1 MSRMLSP
8 LLTIRENG
16 LVFNLLGSDC
26 TASACAVVQLYLAT
40 RGRTSEWQKHSCGVV
55 CLVQDK
61 KLHSTFIRLFCRA
74 KLLWEQEL
82 FAPFIY
88 STPRPF
94 FHTFPSD
101 ECCAGLNFSD
111 EDEASHFHTA
121 VQNCIGGTKARPV
134 FMRTHSLDS
143 TSGWLLRNKLN
154 SCLSL
159 TRSASPKDPPLPESD
174 VTTPQSLAQRK
185 GPLPPVPHKRDTGT
199 SSSSY
204 YEHLNQKITI
214 PLPPT
219 FPAPKLNI
227 YPTAVKKSASF
238 SPGGNSSLAIPQKSL
253 EFSDDL

>member
-61 KLHSTFIRLFCRA
+61 KLHSTFIRLFCV
-74 KLLWEQEL
+74 K
-82 FAPFIY
+82 
-88 STPRPF
+88 
-94 FHTFPSD
+94 